1 MKKITWILALLVSS
15 NVVATDLTCDGRA
28 FKLDVENKTLT
39 ATWMGP
45 TVSVV
50 LPMQIQDEN
59 RYIFYGD
66 YLKTGKTWRLEL
78 NRTTLVLKLQV
89 DGILF
94 DTKQCS
100 IVKPQL

>member
-15 NVVATDLTCDGRA
+15 NVVATDLTCDGKA

-39 ATWMGP
+39 ATWISP
-45 TVSVV
+45 KRI

-78 NRTTLVLKLQV
+78 NRTTLVLTLMV
-89 DGILF
+89 DGYLF